1 MSTRR
6 LLKAAEAVREVV
18 SMAIL
23 TQVRD
28 PRVQDVTVTSVE
40 MAPDMRSAKVTV
52 SIMGS
57 PAKQELALR
66 GLSNSAG
73 FLQAKIAERIDTRYI
88 PKLRFEMDQGVK
100 HSLEIARVLGDV
112 LPVSDQN
119 KTLGGEFG
127 ASQSSEVSKQDPQDD
142 AERSP

>member
-28 PRVQDVTVTSVE
+28 PRVQDVTVTGVE

-52 SIMGS
+52 SIMGNGQRRE
-57 PAKQELALR
+57 AFYR
-66 GLSNSAG
+66 
-73 FLQAKIAERIDTRYI
+73 DC
-88 PKLRFEMDQGVK
+88 
-100 HSLEIARVLGDV
+100 
-112 LPVSDQN
+112 
-119 KTLGGEFG
+119 
-127 ASQSSEVSKQDPQDD
+127 SSS
-142 AERSP
+142 